1 MSESPDTHTHDPQ
14 YAAKVRPEDTED
26 AARIRPEDM
35 DWDARYR
42 AADQVWSGHVNGSLV
57 TEVADQAPARALDV
71 GCGEGADAIWLA
83 EQGWTV
89 TAIDVAPTAIER
101 GRAEAE
107 RRDLSI
113 EWLAADLLADPP
125 AGPFDLVS
133 LQYLSFPI
141 ARARELTEVLTSA
154 LAPGGLLLVVGHAP
168 PADPSA
174 IPFDPAEWVQPPDVV
189 AALPDGFEVTL
200 HETRTRPGD
209 HHHHG
214 GSPHTE
220 DVVLRIVRR

>member
-1 MSESPDTHTHDPQ
+1 MSDSPDTHTPDPQ
-14 YAAKVRPEDTED
+14 YAAKV
-26 AARIRPEDM
+26 RPEDM

-57 TEVADQAPARALDV
+57 DEVIDHAP
-71 GCGEGADAIWLA
+71 DAIWLA

-107 RRDLSI
+107 RRDLAI